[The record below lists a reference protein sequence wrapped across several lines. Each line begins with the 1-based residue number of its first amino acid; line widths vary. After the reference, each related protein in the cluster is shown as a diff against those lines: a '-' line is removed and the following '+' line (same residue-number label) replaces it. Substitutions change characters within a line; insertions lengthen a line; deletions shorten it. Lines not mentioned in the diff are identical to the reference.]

1 MTDASITPFYRSFL
15 LGRTVHLDG
24 IADMPLRDLDLLN
37 VETRAALQ
45 EATEKHQQIEDKNSE
60 EASTEYRR
68 MKIARYFQ
76 AAIEIALKNR

>member
-1 MTDASITPFYRSFL
+1 MTDNSITPFYRSFL

-24 IADMPLRDLDLLN
+24 IADMPLRDLDILN

-45 EATEKHQQIEDKNSE
+45 ESVERHRNIEDKNSE
-60 EASTEYRR
+60 EAGTEYRR
-68 MKIARYFQ
+68 IKIARYFQ

>member
-1 MTDASITPFYRSFL
+1 MTDTSITPFYRSFL
-15 LGRTVHLDG
+15 LGKTVHLDG
-24 IADMPLRDLDLLN
+24 IAEMPLRDLELLN

-45 EATEKHQQIEDKNSE
+45 EAMEKHQQMEDKNSE

>member
-1 MTDASITPFYRSFL
+1 MTDTSITPFYRSFL
-15 LGRTVHLDG
+15 LGRTVHLEG

>member
-1 MTDASITPFYRSFL
+1 MTDTSITPYYRSFL

-24 IADMPLRDLDLLN
+24 IAEMPMRDLELLN

-45 EATEKHQQIEDKNSE
+45 EAVEKHQQIEDKDSE
-60 EASTEYRR
+60 DASTEYRR

>member
-1 MTDASITPFYRSFL
+1 MTETMNTFYRSFL
-15 LGRTVHLDG
+15 LGRTVYLDG
-24 IADMPLRDLDLLN
+24 IAEMPLRDLEMLN
-37 VETRAALQ
+37 VETLAALQ
-45 EATEKHQQIEDKNSE
+45 EAQEKHQQMEDKQSD

>member
-1 MTDASITPFYRSFL
+1 MTDTSVTPFYRSFL
-15 LGRTVHLDG
+15 LGKTIHLDG
-24 IADMPLRDLDLLN
+24 IADMPLRDLEMLN

-45 EATEKHQQIEDKNSE
+45 EAVEKHQQMEDKNSE

>member
-1 MTDASITPFYRSFL
+1 MTDTSITPFYRSFL

-24 IADMPLRDLDLLN
+24 IADMPMRDLELLN

-60 EASTEYRR
+60 DASTEYRR

>member
-1 MTDASITPFYRSFL
+1 MTDTSITPFYRSFL
-15 LGRTVHLDG
+15 LGKTIHLDG
-24 IADMPLRDLDLLN
+24 IADMPLRDLEMLN

-45 EATEKHQQIEDKNSE
+45 EAMEKHQQMEDKNSE

>member
-1 MTDASITPFYRSFL
+1 MTDTSITPFYRSFL
-15 LGRTVHLDG
+15 LGKTIHLDG
-24 IADMPLRDLDLLN
+24 IADMPLRDLEMLN

-45 EATEKHQQIEDKNSE
+45 EAMEKHQQMEDMNSE

>member
-1 MTDASITPFYRSFL
+1 MTDTSINPYYRSFL
-15 LGRTVHLDG
+15 LGRMVYLNG
-24 IADMPLRDLDLLN
+24 VAEMPLRDLDVLN

-45 EATEKHQQIEDKNSE
+45 ESAERYQQIEDKDSE
-60 EASTEYRR
+60 EASTEFRR

>member
-1 MTDASITPFYRSFL
+1 MTDTSITPFYRSFL

-24 IADMPLRDLDLLN
+24 IADMPMRDLELLN

-45 EATEKHQQIEDKNSE
+45 EAVEKHQQMEDKNSE

>member
-1 MTDASITPFYRSFL
+1 MTDTSITPFYRSFL

-24 IADMPLRDLDLLN
+24 IADMPMRDLELLN

-45 EATEKHQQIEDKNSE
+45 EAMEKHQLLEDKNSE

>member
-1 MTDASITPFYRSFL
+1 MTDTSITPFYRSFL

-24 IADMPLRDLDLLN
+24 IADMPMRDLELLN

-45 EATEKHQQIEDKNSE
+45 EAMEKHQQLEDKNSE

>member
-1 MTDASITPFYRSFL
+1 MTDTSITPFYRSFL

-24 IADMPLRDLDLLN
+24 IADMPMRDLDLLN

>member
-1 MTDASITPFYRSFL
+1 MTDTSITPFYRSFL

-24 IADMPLRDLDLLN
+24 IADMPLRDLEMLN

-45 EATEKHQQIEDKNSE
+45 EAMEKHQQMEDKNSE

>member
-1 MTDASITPFYRSFL
+1 MTDTSITPYYRSFL

-24 IADMPLRDLDLLN
+24 IAEMPLRDLELLN

-45 EATEKHQQIEDKNSE
+45 EATEKHQQMEDKNSE
-60 EASTEYRR
+60 DASTEYRR

>member
-1 MTDASITPFYRSFL
+1 MTDTSITPFYRSFL

-24 IADMPLRDLDLLN
+24 IADMPMRDLELLN

-45 EATEKHQQIEDKNSE
+45 EAMEKHQQMEDKNSE

>member
-1 MTDASITPFYRSFL
+1 MTDTSITPFYRSFL

-24 IADMPLRDLDLLN
+24 IADMPMRDLELLN

-45 EATEKHQQIEDKNSE
+45 EAMEKHQQMEDKNSE
-60 EASTEYRR
+60 DASTEYRR

>member
-1 MTDASITPFYRSFL
+1 MTDTSITPFYRSFL

-24 IADMPLRDLDLLN
+24 IADMPMRDLELLN

-45 EATEKHQQIEDKNSE
+45 EAAEKHQQIEDKNSE